1 MQEKWNSFVY
11 ALIESQKKDVDETRY
26 QESIEN
32 QLLFLGW
39 KPYAD
44 EICHKPNVPI
54 GNGKHIQPDI
64 LVRCNDEDLFVIEVK
79 RPNHKLSAHDRQ
91 QLQSYM
97 RQLKIQVG
105 VYIGEHIEVFYDT
118 PSQKDAVSVLE
129 TPLALDSRQGIKFA
143 ERFSKENY
151 SKEAILAFCEER
163 IKEKQRQANLEKIK
177 DSLIADA
184 QQQISESLIPYLID
198 KYGKSFSEDE
208 LRGMLSSLKF
218 EIIRNDKNTDKDT
231 DPGTNKKTSKDTSD
245 TTSTKYT
252 LNGSPRL
259 NTNKLAYAI
268 VKLYLEQHPGISYNE
283 LEQIFP
289 PQLQGSPGTIRT
301 LKYIQ
306 ERQYKGRRFFDRP
319 DEILVCGDSV
329 TFAVSTQWSKNNIN
343 NIINVAQKL
352 GYKISATNS
361 VMQQLE
367 DAATKEDDIV
377 HCFLKRNADA
387 HGIFHISSQ
396 TLVVQKGSIVN
407 SNHLPNT
414 AGKKK
419 ETREAQLIKYTKLVD
434 GKNIVTTDIE
444 FKSPS
449 GAALFCVGGSSNGW
463 SEWKD
468 SEHNEL
474 SKYRK

>member
-184 QQQISESLIPYLID
+184 QQQISESLIFRAFPFFKKADFTPPEHKNRHYPAKACKIRLETDTLADKLLQIPDTFWGSISLISID
-198 KYGKSFSEDE
+198 QVIKRQSLAKS
-208 LRGMLSSLKF
+208 
-218 EIIRNDKNTDKDT
+218 N
-231 DPGTNKKTSKDTSD
+231 
-245 TTSTKYT
+245 
-252 LNGSPRL
+252 
-259 NTNKLAYAI
+259 
-268 VKLYLEQHPGISYNE
+268 
-283 LEQIFP
+283 QI
-289 PQLQGSPGTIRT
+289 LT
-301 LKYIQ
+301 
-306 ERQYKGRRFFDRP
+306 EH
-319 DEILVCGDSV
+319 
-329 TFAVSTQWSKNNIN
+329 
-343 NIINVAQKL
+343 INVNIQCVIKCEVACNMWC
-352 GYKISATNS
+352 YKKILRIPQPGLLLSAPD
-361 VMQQLE
+361 L
-367 DAATKEDDIV
+367 
-377 HCFLKRNADA
+377 R
-387 HGIFHISSQ
+387 
-396 TLVVQKGSIVN
+396 
-407 SNHLPNT
+407 
-414 AGKKK
+414 
-419 ETREAQLIKYTKLVD
+419 
-434 GKNIVTTDIE
+434 
-444 FKSPS
+444 
-449 GAALFCVGGSSNGW
+449 
-463 SEWKD
+463 
-468 SEHNEL
+468 
-474 SKYRK
+474 

>member
-32 QLLFLGW
+32 QLQFLGW
-39 KPYAD
+39 RPYAG

-64 LVRCNDEDLFVIEVK
+64 LVRSNDDDLFVIEIK

-118 PSQKDAVSVLE
+118 PSQKDAVSVLQ
-129 TPLALDSRQGIKFA
+129 TPLGLNSKQGIKFV
-143 ERFSKENY
+143 ERFSKENF
-151 SKEAILAFCEER
+151 SKDAILAFCEER
-163 IKEKQRQANLEKIK
+163 IKIKQRQDNLEKIK
-177 DSLIADA
+177 DSLIAEA
-184 QQQISESLIPYLID
+184 QQQISDSLIPYLRD
-198 KYGKSFSEDE
+198 KYGKFFSEDE
-208 LRGMLSSLKF
+208 LREMLSSLKF
-218 EIIRNDKNTDKDT
+218 EIIRNDEKTDKHSDL
-231 DPGTNKKTSKDTSD
+231 GTHPKTSKDTSD
-245 TTSTKYT
+245 TTSTRYS
-252 LNGSPRL
+252 LNGSPQL
-259 NTNKLAYAI
+259 STNKLAYAI
-268 VKLYLEQHPGISYNE
+268 VKLYLEQHPSISYNE

-301 LKYIQ
+301 IKYIQ
-306 ERQYKGRRFFDRP
+306 KKQYKGRRFFDRP
-319 DEILVCGDSV
+319 DEILVCGDCV
-329 TFAVSTQWSKNNIN
+329 TFAVSNQWSKNNIR
-343 NIINVAQKL
+343 NIIEVAKKL
-352 GYKISATNS
+352 GYKINQSNS
-361 VMQQLE
+361 VMRQMD
-367 DAATKEDDIV
+367 DAVTKEDDIV
-377 HCFLKRNADA
+377 HCFLRRNADA
-387 HGIFHISSQ
+387 QGIFHISSQ

-407 SNHLPNT
+407 SNHLPSINGET
-414 AGKKK
+414 K
-419 ETREAQLIKYTKLVD
+419 EKREAQLIKYTKLVD
-434 GKNIVTTDIE
+434 GESIVKSDIE

-463 SEWKD
+463 LDWKD
-468 SEHNEL
+468 AEHNAL

>member
-32 QLLFLGW
+32 QLQFFGW
-39 KPYAD
+39 RPYAG

-64 LVRCNDEDLFVIEVK
+64 LVRSNDEDLFVIEVK

-105 VYIGEHIEVFYDT
+105 VYIGDHIEVFYDT

-129 TPLALDSRQGIKFA
+129 TPLELDCRQGNKFA

-151 SKEAILAFCEER
+151 SKDAILAFCEER
-163 IKEKQRQANLEKIK
+163 IKEKERQANLEKIK
-177 DSLIADA
+177 DSLITEA
-184 QQQISESLIPYLID
+184 QQQISESLIPYLKD

-208 LRGMLSSLKF
+208 LWEMLNSLKF
-218 EIIRNDKNTDKDT
+218 EIIRNDNKTNNDSDPDT
-231 DPGTNKKTSKDTSD
+231 HKKTTKDTSD
-245 TTSTKYT
+245 TTSTGYS

-259 NTNKLAYAI
+259 NTNRLAYAI

-283 LEQIFP
+283 LEHIFP

-306 ERQYKGRRFFDRP
+306 EKKYKGRRFFDRP
-319 DEILVCGDSV
+319 DEILVCGDRV

-343 NIINVAQKL
+343 NIIEVAKKH
-352 GYKISATNS
+352 GYIISPTCS
-361 VMQQLE
+361 VMQQKD
-367 DAATKEDDIV
+367 DAATKEDDII
-377 HCFLKRNADA
+377 HCFLRRNADA
-387 HGIFHISSQ
+387 HGIFHKSSQ
-396 TLVVQKGSIVN
+396 TLVVLKGSIVN
-407 SNHLPNT
+407 SNHLPSINRKT
-414 AGKKK
+414 KQK
-419 ETREAQLIKYTKLVD
+419 REAQLIKYTKIVD
-434 GKNIVTTDIE
+434 GGNIVMSDIE

-449 GAALFCVGGSSNGW
+449 GAALFCLGGTSNGW
-463 SEWKD
+463 SAWKD